1 MSKNT
6 IFLPTRRKLL
16 GSGVIAGGAAALA
29 ATPLPILQRMVN
41 AAANSVSSPAN
52 AQTNEDYRCLVCL
65 FMYGGNDANN
75 LIVPTDASRYA
86 QYQSARAGLALPLNS
101 LLAANPGNVNGA
113 TFGLHPSM
121 TGMQKLFQQGK
132 AAILANVGPLAAP
145 VSKAQYQARSV
156 ALPPNLF
163 SHSDQQ
169 AQWQSA
175 ISEGITKSGWA
186 GRIGDLVQ
194 QLNSNRGAT
203 LVSFAGNNLW
213 ENGAT
218 ISSYKLGTNGRSGF
232 DFYKPGTNDPLSVS
246 MAEILANSRGHLLE
260 QGWIDGVNRAIG
272 SQETINKALDA
283 SLFTSSFPGSSIGNQ
298 LRTAARLISARS
310 ALGVKRQTIFVS
322 VGGFDTHGEDQ
333 LWRQAQLLG
342 EISAAVT
349 AFYEATVS
357 MGVSQQVSLF
367 SASDFGRNLQSNG
380 RGSDH
385 GWGSHHF
392 VVGGAVRGGNMYGT
406 FPDLA
411 LGGADDVGTQG
422 VWIPSTSVEQVAAT
436 MAKWFGL
443 SDTDITAIFPTLN
456 RFSTS
461 NLGFMA

>member
-1 MSKNT
+1 MSKDT
-6 IFLPTRRKLL
+6 IFLPTRRKII
-16 GSGVIAGGAAALA
+16 GSGLLAGGAGALLSA
-29 ATPLPILQRMVN
+29 PLPILQAIAN

-52 AQTNEDYRCLVCL
+52 AQVNEDYRCLVCL

-101 LLAANPGNVNGA
+101 LLPANPANVNGA
-113 TFGLHPSM
+113 SFGLHPSM
-121 TGMQKLFQQGK
+121 TGIQKLFQQGK

-175 ISEGITKSGWA
+175 ISEGLTKSGWA
-186 GRIGDLVQ
+186 GRIGDIVQ

-213 ENGAT
+213 ENGT
-218 ISSYKLGTNGRSGF
+218 SITSYKLGTNGRSGF

-246 MAEILANSRGHLLE
+246 MAEILGSSRGHLLE
-260 QGWIDGVNRAIG
+260 QGWIDGINRAIG
-272 SQETINKALDA
+272 NQETINKALDV
-283 SLFTSSFPGSSIGNQ
+283 SQFTTSFPSSSIGNQ
-298 LRTAARLISARS
+298 LRTAARLISAR
-310 ALGVKRQTIFVS
+310 ATLGVKRQTIFVS

-333 LWRQAQLLG
+333 LWRQSQLFG
-342 EISAAVT
+342 EISAAVS
-349 AFYEATVS
+349 AFYDATVS
-357 MGVSQQVSLF
+357 MGISQQVSLF

-406 FPDLA
+406 FPDLT
-411 LGGADDVGTQG
+411 LGGVDDVGTQG

-443 SDTDITAIFPTLN
+443 SDTDIATIFPTLS
-456 RFSTS
+456 RFAVS